1 MPGSIGRFLRWLV
14 RGASLRIVV
23 PTLVAFALL
32 AYVAEIA
39 AAGRAPESLA
49 HVLGQVGWIA
59 AFLAIPYFALRAL
72 TWRLLLDQVGV
83 HAPEREQLAAFSS
96 GELTK
101 SLPGGIYLQAYVLA
115 RLENFTERQVV
126 GAAVATTGMD
136 VMIGTVSFLTAFA
149 IGLPRN
155 PWFRVLLAA
164 VAGAWVL
171 LYFGAWL
178 IGSWWHPQRREH
190 APRWARWVGRII
202 VEVFESATRLVR
214 PETWRPL
221 ATTTVYLLSYV
232 VILYLVLQA
241 LEIHQVTFLGAI
253 GVLAI
258 TNMAN
263 MLLPIPFELGL
274 TEVTGVGVLMAYGV
288 DAPTA
293 AVAMLAYRVVTT
305 GALTVLV
312 GGILIALRDEL
323 RARPGPVAAD
333 P

>member
-1 MPGSIGRFLRWLV
+1 MPRPIGRFLRWLV

-32 AYVAEIA
+32 AYVSEIA
-39 AAGRAPESLA
+39 AAGHASESLA
-49 HVLGQVGWIA
+49 HVLGRVGWIA
-59 AFLAIPYFALRAL
+59 AVLAVPYFALRAL

-115 RLENFTERQVV
+115 RLENFSERQVV

-136 VMIGTVSFLTAFA
+136 VMIGTVAFLTAFA
-149 IGLPRN
+149 IGLPGS
-155 PWFRVLLAA
+155 PWFRLLLAA
-164 VAGAWVL
+164 VAGAWVA
-171 LYFGAWL
+171 LYFAAWLVGAW
-178 IGSWWHPQRREH
+178 WRPQQRED

-221 ATTTVYLLSYV
+221 ATTTVYLLSYA
-232 VILYLVLQA
+232 VILYLVLGA
-241 LEIHQVTFLGAI
+241 LEVHEVTFLGAI

-274 TEVTGVGVLMAYGV
+274 TEITGVGVLGAYGV
-288 DAPTA
+288 DAATA
-293 AVAMLAYRVVTT
+293 ATAMLAYRVVTT
-305 GALTVLV
+305 GALTLLV
-312 GGILIALRDEL
+312 GGVLVALRDEL
-323 RARPGPVAAD
+323 RGRPPAPAG
-333 P
+333 